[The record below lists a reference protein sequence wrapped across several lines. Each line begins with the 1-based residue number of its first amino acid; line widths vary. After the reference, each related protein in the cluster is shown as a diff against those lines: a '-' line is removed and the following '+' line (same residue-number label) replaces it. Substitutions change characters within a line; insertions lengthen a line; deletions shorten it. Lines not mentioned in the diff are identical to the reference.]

1 MEKIKKIIIG
11 THNQGKFK
19 EISNLLPSYIKKLSP
34 KKLNLPSPEETGSS
48 FEENSILKAQFFSK
62 KTNLICISDDSG
74 LEIDLLSG
82 APGIYSSRWAGSEND
97 FDLAI
102 DKVFEKLT
110 KKDFNWTKRK
120 EISARFIC
128 CLTVYWP
135 TGKLITSEGIVNG
148 NVSSTKRGT
157 NGFGYDPI
165 FLPKNYKQTFGEM
178 EKKSKYKIDHRAK
191 AYLKICKIFN

>member
-11 THNQGKFK
+11 THNQGKFE
-19 EISNLLPSYIKKLSP
+19 EISNLLPPYIKKISP
-34 KKLNLPSPEETGSS
+34 KELNLSSPEETGAS
-48 FEENSILKAQFFSK
+48 FKENSKLKAQFFSK
-62 KTNLICISDDSG
+62 SSNLICISDDSG

-82 APGIYSSRWAGSEND
+82 APGIYSSRWAGSNND
-97 FDLAI
+97 FNLAM
-102 DKVFEKLT
+102 DKVFEELT
-110 KKDFNWTKRK
+110 KKDPNWIKKK

-135 TGKLITSEGIVNG
+135 KGKLITSEGIIHG
-148 NVSSTKRGT
+148 NISSIKRGV

-178 EKKSKYKIDHRAK
+178 EKKLKYKIDHRAK

>member
-19 EISNLLPSYIKKLSP
+19 EISNLLPPYIKKLSP
-34 KKLNLPSPEETGSS
+34 KELNLPSPEETGSS
-48 FEENSILKAQFFSK
+48 FEENSMIKAQFFSK
-62 KTNLICISDDSG
+62 KTNLICVSDDSG

-97 FDLAI
+97 FGLAM
-102 DKVFEKLT
+102 DKVFEELI
-110 KKDFNWTKRK
+110 KKDSNWIKRK

-135 TGKLITSEGIVNG
+135 TGKLIASKGIVNG
-148 NVSSTKRGT
+148 NISSTKRGT

-178 EKKSKYKIDHRAK
+178 KKKLKYKIDHRAK
-191 AYLKICKIFN
+191 AYLKICEIFN

>member
-19 EISNLLPSYIKKLSP
+19 EISNLLPPYIKKLSP
-34 KKLNLPSPEETGSS
+34 KELNLPSPEETGSS
-48 FEENSILKAQFFSK
+48 FEENSMIKAQFFSK

-74 LEIDLLSG
+74 LEINLLSG

-97 FDLAI
+97 FGLAM
-102 DKVFEKLT
+102 DKVFEELI
-110 KKDFNWTKRK
+110 KKDSNWIKRK

-135 TGKLITSEGIVNG
+135 TGKLIASKGIVNG
-148 NVSSTKRGT
+148 NISSTKRGT

-178 EKKSKYKIDHRAK
+178 KKKLKYKIDHRAK
-191 AYLKICKIFN
+191 AYLKICEIFN

>member
-1 MEKIKKIIIG
+1 MKKIIIG

-19 EISNLLPSYIKKLSP
+19 EISNLLPLYIKKLSP
-34 KKLNLPSPEETGSS
+34 KELNLPSPEETGSS
-48 FEENSILKAQFFSK
+48 FEENSMLKAQFFSK

-97 FDLAI
+97 FDLAM
-102 DKVFEKLT
+102 DKVFEELT
-110 KKDFNWTKRK
+110 KKDSNWIKRK

-128 CLTVYWP
+128 CLTVCWP
-135 TGKLITSEGIVNG
+135 TGKLIMSEGIVNG
-148 NVSSTKRGT
+148 NISSTKRGT

-178 EKKSKYKIDHRAK
+178 EKKLKYKIDHRAK

>member
-1 MEKIKKIIIG
+1 M
-11 THNQGKFK
+11 
-19 EISNLLPSYIKKLSP
+19 
-34 KKLNLPSPEETGSS
+34 
-48 FEENSILKAQFFSK
+48 
-62 KTNLICISDDSG
+62 
-74 LEIDLLSG
+74 
-82 APGIYSSRWAGSEND
+82 
-97 FDLAI
+97 
-102 DKVFEKLT
+102 DKVFEELT
-110 KKDFNWTKRK
+110 KKDSNWIKRK

-148 NVSSTKRGT
+148 NISSTKRGT

-178 EKKSKYKIDHRAK
+178 KKKLKYKIDHRAK